1 MEDQDLRE
9 KQRFCFG
16 YEEFELSVRC
26 PLDDISPIQNV
37 KLELLRFGRAFTLG
51 ESVTRASR

>member
-16 YEEFELSVRC
+16 YVEFELSVRC
-26 PLDDISPIQNV
+26 PLDDVSPIQNV
-37 KLELLRFGRAFTLG
+37 KLELMGKF
-51 ESVTRASR
+51 VTRASK

>member
-16 YEEFELSVRC
+16 YEGFELSVRC

-37 KLELLRFGRAFTLG
+37 KLEHIMG